1 MAHPA
6 DALAVT
12 GTALVRALGQPGH
25 AVTVVCLIPGPPQA
39 RDHLL
44 QVIGR
49 GGPWEPATEPL
60 GSAGLLRL
68 FRLGTRPGT
77 TVCFVEP
84 PEPSA
89 ASAPL
94 APLVDLAAALLRRF
108 APGVVCTL
116 DPDPEHL
123 GWSEAQGASY
133 ADHPD
138 HAAVARATL
147 EAVRA
152 VRAARPGAANVAVEC
167 FRAAAS
173 CVRAAPT
180 AIVRYP
186 GPRIALGRG
195 PDGRLT
201 AHAALGGAVVRWTER
216 TVGGPEWAREVLD
229 TPPLLPVLGVARSAQ
244 GWAHLFSLRPAPDGP
259 DGPGVEVMH
268 AVQYQTGRP
277 VGSWRSLG
285 NPNGAA
291 TGKGRAAGVPC
302 AVVDAEGCVHVYLRN
317 FGRGVSARSQRED
330 GSWTPWRDL
339 QGSAVQDGLAAALDA
354 AGRPVLFAPSR
365 DGVLR
370 WRHDAAA
377 GDLRRAGP
385 PLPLLAPPG
394 TALSALATGP
404 GRITLYGCDGRDGAT
419 YALRDG
425 AAPTSLGGA
434 GAAGA
439 AAADGACVL
448 RADIDSYDCTVL
460 LRRTP
465 EGAVGIGAYPTEQE
479 RAGLWWEPLGA
490 PGPREPA
497 AAVDG
502 FGRLTVLSL
511 GVDGRLSVTRQDPTV
526 PGLAFGGWT
535 VV

>member
-12 GTALVRALGQPGH
+12 GTALFGALGEPDR
-25 AVTVVCLIPGPPQA
+25 AVTVVCLIPAPPQA

-44 QVIGR
+44 DVIGR
-49 GGPWEPATEPL
+49 GGPWERATEPL
-60 GSAGLLRL
+60 GPDAVLHL
-68 FRLGTRPGT
+68 FRLRTRPAT
-77 TVCFVEP
+77 RVCFT
-84 PEPSA
+84 EPSQPSQPSQPSERVHPSFA
-89 ASAPL
+89 G
-94 APLVDLAAALLRRF
+94 LAAALLRRF
-108 APGVVCTL
+108 APTLVCTL

-123 GWSEAQGASY
+123 AWNEAEGAVY

-138 HAAVARATL
+138 HAAVAGGVL

-152 VRAARPGAANVAVEC
+152 ERPPGLAVEC

-173 CVRAAPT
+173 CGRAAPA

-186 GPRIALGRG
+186 GPRIGAVRG
-195 PDGRLT
+195 ADGRLT
-201 AHAALGGAVVRWTER
+201 AYAALGGAVTRWTER
-216 TVGGPEWAREVLD
+216 TPGGPEWVREHLD
-229 TPPLLPVLGVARSAQ
+229 TPSLLPVLSVARSPQ
-244 GWAHLFSLRPAPDGP
+244 GWVHLLALRRTPPGP
-259 DGPGVEVMH
+259 DGAGVEVMH

-277 VGSWRSLG
+277 VGAWHSLG

-302 AVVDAEGCVHVYLRN
+302 AVVDAEGCVHVYVRN
-317 FGRGVSARSQRED
+317 FGRGVSARSQRPD

-339 QGSAVQDGLAAALDA
+339 QGSGVQDGMAAALDA
-354 AGRPVLFAPSR
+354 AGQPVLFAPSR
-365 DGVLR
+365 DGVLH
-370 WRHDAAA
+370 WRHDAPA

-385 PLPLLAPPG
+385 PLPLRVPPG
-394 TALSALATGP
+394 TGLTALATGP
-404 GRITLYGCDGRDGAT
+404 GRVTLYGCDERDGVT
-419 YALRDG
+419 YALRADG
-425 AAPTSLGGA
+425 TVTALGGA

-439 AAADGACVL
+439 AAAAGACAL
-448 RADIDSYDCTVL
+448 RTDIDSYDCTVL

-479 RAGLWWEPLGA
+479 QAGLWWEPLGA

-497 AAVDG
+497 AAIDG

-511 GVDGRLSVTRQDPTV
+511 GADGRLRVARQDPAV
-526 PGLAFGGWT
+526 PGLAFGGW
-535 VV
+535 VVA